1 VFLLTKLNDLCRSR
15 SPLQISHTS
24 QGASLVPAVGWIQL
38 LRSGRASERKPGV
51 KLREKG
57 KKESQVF
64 TSVADNPRQGAIA
77 IPSLRRVWRYSV
89 SSEVARW

>member
-1 VFLLTKLNDLCRSR
+1 LSRAPHVRHVRREGSRDVANQVRLQLPLSGARRGKRSR
-15 SPLQISHTS
+15 GLNF
-24 QGASLVPAVGWIQL
+24 G
-38 LRSGRASERKPGV
+38 K
-51 KLREKG
+51 KG

-89 SSEVARW
+89 SIEVARW

>member
-1 VFLLTKLNDLCRSR
+1 MRMADAMCPLLL
-15 SPLQISHTS
+15 SHTS
-24 QGASLVPAVGWIQL
+24 LGHRDCQLLVSSQL
-38 LRSGRASERKPGV
+38 LRSCRASERKPGV

-77 IPSLRRVWRYSV
+77 IPSLRQVWLYSV
-89 SSEVARW
+89 SIEVARW

>member
-1 VFLLTKLNDLCRSR
+1 MRMADAICPLLL
-15 SPLQISHTS
+15 SHTS
-24 QGASLVPAVGWIQL
+24 LGASCLPAARDCQRLVSSQL
-38 LRSGRASERKPGV
+38 LRSCRASERKPGV

-89 SSEVARW
+89 SIEVARW